1 MLASRGVKTVDEV
14 SNYINP
20 TLETL
25 NSPFLFNDMKKLI
38 LRLQTAKKNNEKVCV
53 WGDYDC
59 DGIGATIIL
68 YNTFVSCGINSI
80 YKIPDRHNDGYGLNK
95 IGIEKLKEEGISL
108 IVTVDCG
115 ITNIEEVEYA
125 KDQGIDIIITD
136 HHNPPERLPN
146 AYAILDAKAP
156 GENYPFKELCGAGVA
171 LKIANAMTG
180 NTTRFIDIAAISTV
194 ADVVPLIGENRTI
207 VSKGLDKLNSERRLG
222 IEELCNTFWK
232 EKKYIDSDTIAFNIA
247 PMINACGRVGNTDDA
262 IELLTTEFKTI
273 AEEKA
278 KTIVQYNQKRKNIE
292 EAIYKECLA
301 FIGTSKQKS
310 IVLKNDK
317 WDSGV
322 IGIVA
327 SKLVE
332 KYEVPVIL
340 FSFENGEY
348 KGSGRAPEWCNL
360 YEMLEK
366 CDDLISKWGGHKV
379 AAGVSVSADKMND
392 FVKRFKAIKTNE
404 QKEIEIEYDYKLK
417 IFKVSK
423 KLISL
428 SNLIE
433 PTGCQNPKPLFLSQ
447 NVSMKS
453 TYVLGEIGQHFKCQ
467 VFDDTGSVDA
477 IAFNKTLPKRFEN
490 LDIVYSVGIN
500 KYKGKEKIQ
509 IEIVGIIEGEKTKY
523 EKEEA
528 DKVVQYGVRTKPIP
542 LEVLSDIS
550 EPKLKQFK
558 KVGIETIED
567 LVKYFPQKYYDFRYE
582 KAVSEVKNGDIC
594 RMSGNVRTV
603 KESGRM
609 VYAMC
614 RDKNGDTFMACWFN
628 QSYIT
633 RMISTGCIYNFCGN
647 VRVTNSGMVQIVPQF
662 FGRET
667 SELAVL
673 RPIYKKIP
681 GMSQQYLTDSIKKA
695 LSNLALTDYLTK
707 DIVDKFDLLSEYSC
721 IKMLHLPKN
730 DIDVQRAEKRQIFDE
745 LFKFNFVLKN
755 EHRKIV
761 KDTKYTISKH
771 ETWEQILS
779 IIPYKLTNDQTTVL
793 KSLYKTVSENKTING
808 LIQGDVG
815 SGKTIVAI
823 FMLALFAENGY
834 QSVLVAPTEVLA
846 KQHFDECNKILS
858 ACGFNVVLLTGSQ
871 KARERRAALNDINT
885 GKANVI
891 VGTHAVFQDSVNY
904 TNLGLVIVDEQHKF
918 GVEQREKLLEKE
930 DRPHFITMSATPIP
944 RTLCMAIYGDDV
956 QIYSIK
962 EKPAGRKEVI
972 TRMMYSDTEV
982 NEFMLEEIKKGRQCY
997 IVCPLIEESESKKM
1011 DGIKSVKEETLA
1023 LENYF
1028 KNNKDIKISS
1038 ISGKMKQAE
1047 IASEIEKFV
1056 KKETSILISTTII
1069 EVGVNV
1075 PNATVMVIKSSERF
1089 GLAQLHQLRGRVGRG
1104 EFQSYCILQTD
1115 YEDRKASILC
1125 YSNDGFE
1132 IAKKDLLLRG
1142 SGDFIGT
1149 KQTGEN
1155 KSVMLMLTEPELYK
1169 EISEVNEDIYNT
1181 KEKFKRYE
1189 YLLTERK
1196 EPPAN

>member
-1 MLASRGVKTVDEV
+1 MLVGRGVKTVDEV
-14 SNYINP
+14 SNYLNP
-20 TLETL
+20 TLESM
-25 NSPFLFNDMKKLI
+25 NSPFLFNDMKKMI
-38 LRLQTAKKNNEKVCV
+38 LRLQEAKRNNETVCI

-68 YNTFVSCGINSI
+68 YNTFISCGINSI
-80 YKIPDRHNDGYGLNK
+80 YKIPDRHNDGYGLNNT
-95 IGIEKLKEEGISL
+95 GIKELKDAGVSL

-115 ITNIEEVEYA
+115 ITNTEEVEFA
-125 KDQGIDIIITD
+125 RHQGIDIIITD
-136 HHNPPERLPN
+136 HHNPPETLPN
-146 AYAILDAKAP
+146 AYAILDAKVK

-171 LKIANAMTG
+171 LKIAHAMTG
-180 NTTRFIDIAAISTV
+180 NITRFIDIAAISTV
-194 ADVVPLIGENRTI
+194 ADVVPLIDENRTI
-207 VSKGLDKLNSERRLG
+207 VSKGLDKLNSERRVG
-222 IEELCNTFWK
+222 IEKLCDTFWK
-232 EKKYIDSDTIAFNIA
+232 EEQYINSDTIAFNIA
-247 PMINACGRVGNTDDA
+247 PMINACGRVGDINDA
-262 IELLTTEFKTI
+262 IELLTTEFKTV
-273 AEEKA
+273 AEERA
-278 KTIVQYNQKRKNIE
+278 KNVARYNQKRKEIE
-292 EAIYKECLA
+292 ENIYKECIA
-301 FIGTSKQKS
+301 FIGAETKQT
-310 IVLKNDK
+310 IVLKNSN

-332 KYEVPVIL
+332 KYDVPVIL
-340 FSFENGEY
+340 FSFENGVY

-360 YEMLEK
+360 YEMLEQ
-366 CDDLISKWGGHKV
+366 CDDLIAKWGGHKV
-379 AAGVSVSADKMND
+379 AAGLSVSSNKIND
-392 FVKRFKAIKTNE
+392 FIRKFKEIKTNE
-404 QKEIEIEYDYKLK
+404 KAEKEIVYDYKIKVFK
-417 IFKVSK
+417 INKKVV
-423 KLISL
+423 SL

-433 PTGCQNPKPLFLSQ
+433 PTGCQNQKPLFLSQ
-447 NVSMKS
+447 NVSMKN

-467 VFDDTGSVDA
+467 IFDDTGSIDA
-477 IAFNKTLPKRFEN
+477 IAFNKKLPKRFEN

-509 IEIVGIIEGEKTKY
+509 IEIVGIIEGEKKEY
-523 EKEEA
+523 EKEEV
-528 DKVVQYGVRTKPIP
+528 DKIVQYGVRTKDIS
-542 LEVLSDIS
+542 LEVLPDIS

-558 KVGIETIED
+558 KAGIKTIDD

-582 KAVSEVKNGDIC
+582 KSVSEVKNGDIC

-603 KESGRM
+603 KESGKM

-628 QSYIT
+628 QSYII
-633 RMISTGCIYNFCGN
+633 RMISTGFIYNFCGN
-647 VRVTNSGMVQIVPQF
+647 VRVANSGMVQIVPQF
-662 FGRET
+662 YGRET

-707 DIVDKFDLLSEYSC
+707 DIVDKFGLLSEYSC

-761 KDTKYTISKH
+761 KDTKYTIKKH
-771 ETWEQILS
+771 ESWEKILS
-779 IIPYKLTNDQTTVL
+779 IIPYKLTNDQTNVL
-793 KSLYKTVSENKTING
+793 KSLYKTVSENKNING

-834 QSVLVAPTEVLA
+834 QTVLVAPTEVLA

-858 ACGFNVVLLTGSQ
+858 ECGFHVTLLTGSQ
-871 KARERRAALNDINT
+871 KVREKRAALNDINT

-891 VGTHAVFQDSVNY
+891 VGTHAVLQDSVNY

-1011 DGIKSVKEETLA
+1011 DGIKSVKEETIA
-1023 LENYF
+1023 LEKYF

-1038 ISGKMKQAE
+1038 ISGKMKQSE
-1047 IASEIEKFV
+1047 IASEIDRFV
-1056 KKETSILISTTII
+1056 KKETNILISTTII

-1115 YEDRKASILC
+1115 YEDQKASILC

-1142 SGDFIGT
+1142 TGDFIGT
-1149 KQTGEN
+1149 KQTGDN
-1155 KSVMLMLTEPELYK
+1155 KSVMLMLSEPELYK
-1169 EISEVNEDIYNT
+1169 QISEVNDDIYNT

-1189 YLLTERK
+1189 YLLKERK
-1196 EPPAN
+1196 EPPVE